1 MNYKEHLRR
10 NLTLAIPVMIT
21 QAGQIIVNLV
31 DNIMVGGLGGKYDY
45 VMDETLGKTALGAV
59 SLGNAVFITALVVAF
74 GFSFAISPL
83 VAAADAKR
91 DKEGAGKIFSHGL
104 VLNLILAVAL
114 LGILELAKPLLYYM
128 GQPKDVIDMALPY
141 LSIMAWSMLPIMV
154 FQTFRQFSEGLSF
167 TIPVTIATVVGNI
180 VNIVL
185 NYGWIYGYW
194 GFPRLEVEGAGWG
207 TFFSRVSMLVSLV
220 LVLWNY
226 KKTKDYLKSVQLKKF
241 ETAIYKKILNMGIPT
256 AMTSFFE
263 VSAFTAAAFVC
274 GYAFSKDAAELQLAK
289 TNLAAHQ
296 IAISLAST
304 TFMMCM
310 GLNVAATVRVGY
322 QLGLKNYKV
331 LREAGWSSIL
341 MVGIFMVFCGI
352 IMVIFR
358 YDLPEFYLDN
368 QPVIDLAAQLLII
381 ASLFQLSDGIQL
393 VVLGA
398 LRGMQDVK
406 VPSLISFVSYWLI
419 AIPLGVVL
427 SIHFEL
433 RAYGM
438 WIALLVGL
446 TIAAI
451 LLLLRYHKQTKK
463 LIHGNTEISDSR

>member
-1 MNYKEHLRR
+1 
-10 NLTLAIPVMIT
+10 MIT

-45 VMDETLGKTALGAV
+45 VADEQLGKTALGAV

-83 VAAADAKR
+83 VAATDAKK
-91 DKEGAGKIFSHGL
+91 DKEGVGKIFSHGL
-104 VLNLILAVAL
+104 VLNLILATAL
-114 LGILELAKPLLYYM
+114 LGVLELAKPLLYYM
-128 GQPKDVIDMALPY
+128 GQPRDVIEMALPF
-141 LSIMAWSMLPIMV
+141 LSIMAWSMIPIMI
-154 FQTFRQFSEGLSF
+154 FQSFRQFSEGLSF
-167 TIPVTIATVVGNI
+167 TIPVTVATIIGNI
-180 VNIVL
+180 VNIFL
-185 NYGWIYGYW
+185 NYVWIYGYW

-207 TFFSRVSMLVSLV
+207 TFVSRISMLLVLV
-220 LVLWNY
+220 LVLWNF
-226 KKTKDYLKSVQLKKF
+226 KKTKDYLKAVKLKNF
-241 ETAIYKKILNMGIPT
+241 ESGVFKKILNMGIPT
-256 AMTSFFE
+256 ALTSFFE

-274 GYAFSKDAAELQLAK
+274 GYAFSQDLAEQQIAK

-310 GLNVAATVRVGY
+310 GLSVAATVRVGY
-322 QLGLKNYKV
+322 QMGLKNYKI
-331 LREAGWSSIL
+331 LREAGWSTIL
-341 MVGIFMVFCGI
+341 MVIVFMTMCGI
-352 IMVIFR
+352 GMILFR
-358 YDLPEFYLDN
+358 YELPTFYLDN
-368 QPVIDLAAQLLII
+368 QPVIDLAAKLLIV

-406 VPSLISFVSYWLI
+406 IPTLITFVSYWLI
-419 AIPLGVVL
+419 AIPLGVL
-427 SIHFEL
+427 LAIYFEM

-438 WIALLVGL
+438 WISLLVGL
-446 TIAAI
+446 TIASI

-463 LIHGNTEISDSR
+463 LIHGNT